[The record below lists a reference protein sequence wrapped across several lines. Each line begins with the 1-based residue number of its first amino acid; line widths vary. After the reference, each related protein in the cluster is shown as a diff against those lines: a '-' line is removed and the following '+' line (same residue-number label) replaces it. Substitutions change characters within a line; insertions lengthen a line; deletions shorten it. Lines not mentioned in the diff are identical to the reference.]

1 MRPTVMWEE
10 RVHIYGTPEV
20 LNNYP
25 GLNKKKKKKKG
36 RSNKC
41 YNKIK
46 KKLTNV
52 LRVFVTC

>member
-25 GLNKKKKKKKG
+25 GLNKKKKKG